1 MTFPIEILLDM
12 VSLETLGYKF
22 QSLTWY
28 LHIFNNHLREKWNK
42 KYGILLG
49 DYNIKCCLI
58 KSFIHWMFKH
68 IGKIITIHRLL

>member
-28 LHIFNNHLREKWNK
+28 LHIFNNHLREKWN
-42 KYGILLG
+42 
-49 DYNIKCCLI
+49 
-58 KSFIHWMFKH
+58 
-68 IGKIITIHRLL
+68 